1 MRFHEDFN
9 SLWFSPSEFI
19 FSLDATD
26 EFLKE
31 RVRNLPQSV
40 AEDKHQT
47 QDEFT
52 ESLAKFREAL
62 AEDESVFDYFDE
74 LEIHPEHI
82 G

>member
-1 MRFHEDFN
+1 MLFHEGF
-9 SLWFSPSEFI
+9 FPTEFI

-40 AEDKHQT
+40 AEDKHYT
-47 QDEFT
+47 QDEFP
-52 ESLAKFREAL
+52 ENLSKFRDTL
-62 AEDESVFDYFDE
+62 AEDESVLDYFDE
-74 LEIHPEHI
+74 MEVPPEHI